1 MPQAASFLRAR
12 LQSAAAG
19 ALGLVYPENCQLC
32 RDGRA
37 GAAEG
42 FVCARCWQG
51 VRFVRPPLCD
61 RCGLPFEGEI
71 TTAFECANCREM
83 TLHFESARAAVV
95 ATGVVLEVVH
105 RFKYQQAEWFE
116 PFLADLL
123 CREAVPVL
131 RADNWDAVVPVPLH
145 PRKERERGFNQ
156 AGRLAAALGRAL
168 NRPVKRD
175 WVRRVEFTRTQTL
188 LTRAERAA
196 NMRAAFAARPG
207 LSLRGERIVL
217 VDDVLTTGATTS
229 ACAKALLDAGAGR
242 VTVWTLARGL

>member
-1 MPQAASFLRAR
+1 MTPAALRA
-12 LQSAAAG
+12 AANG

-32 RDGRA
+32 RAGRA

-71 TTAFECANCREM
+71 TTTFECANCREM

-95 ATGVVLEVVH
+95 ASGPVLEVIH
-105 RFKYQQAEWFE
+105 RYKYQQAEWFE

-123 CREAVPVL
+123 SREAAPVL
-131 RADNWDAVVPVPLH
+131 RAGGWDAVVPVPLH

-156 AGRLAAALGRAL
+156 AARLAVALGRASEL
-168 NRPVKRD
+168 PVRRD
-175 WVRRVEFTRTQTL
+175 WVRRVEFTRTQTAL
-188 LTRAERAA
+188 SRAERAA
-196 NMRAAFAARPG
+196 NMRGVFEARPG
-207 LSLRGERIVL
+207 LRLNGEQVVL

-242 VTVWTLARGL
+242 VAVWTLARGL